1 MASKRAER
9 GPRGE
14 KVGVIEG
21 DMLTENLT
29 REDGDALEPS
39 RDTYRG
45 DLSISDLVATLRAL
59 LDEQRRAERLICRYL
74 ADFAD
79 AVDAR
84 GRGIAGG
91 FSDIYHAARCLFA
104 MGVRKTRER
113 LRVGRALRVLP
124 RIEKA
129 FVDGTISYS
138 RVREVTRVARSED
151 EDQWLRLG
159 CELPMR
165 VLERRVVEAGGS
177 TDHERRMSE
186 PAALHWTTPETVE
199 VRLSLRAETWA
210 LLQRAMAGARRAA
223 EQDALLSDEE
233 ALAALARD
241 ALAAQA
247 SGQSEIGRT
256 VVLYEC
262 RSCARTELETGAGPI
277 ELGDGTA
284 AALGCGAKVCD
295 LRTEGRVERRGGPLP
310 RAVARAV
317 RLRDRDRCRV
327 PGCSRRRY
335 VDVHH
340 IDERAHGGVH
350 ARKNCVCLC
359 STHHRMLHERQ
370 LVIRGNAEAEL
381 EFLDELGRPL
391 FVPRAPVTPEVRGDH
406 LLAPPVTQG
415 GSLTGGGVD
424 AHAPSAAE
432 EAALDPASAELVAH
446 MGNRGGWNVDAL
458 CNATGLPANT
468 VAAALMMLELAGTVR
483 RDVCGSFVATGAM
496 QRRATIRDAA
506 PRS

>member
-1 MASKRAER
+1 LPLP
-9 GPRGE
+9 G
-14 KVGVIEG
+14 
-21 DMLTENLT
+21 
-29 REDGDALEPS
+29 
-39 RDTYRG
+39 
-45 DLSISDLVATLRAL
+45 
-59 LDEQRRAERLICRYL
+59 RL
-74 ADFAD
+74 AD
-79 AVDAR
+79 AVEAAR

-91 FSDIYHAARCLFA
+91 FSDIYHAARCLFV

-129 FVDGTISYS
+129 FVDGRISYS

-151 EDQWLRLG
+151 EEQWLRLG

-177 TDHERRMSE
+177 TDHERSMSE

-199 VRLSLRAETWA
+199 VRLSLRTETWA

-295 LRTEGRVERRGGPLP
+295 LRTEGRIERRGGPLP

-335 VDVHH
+335 CRRSPHR
-340 IDERAHGGVH
+340 RAGARWCPCPKELRLSLFNAPSH
-350 ARKNCVCLC
+350 APRAPAR
-359 STHHRMLHERQ
+359 HPRQ
-370 LVIRGNAEAEL
+370 RRSRVGIPR
-381 EFLDELGRPL
+381 RPL
-391 FVPRAPVTPEVRGDH
+391 FVPRAAVTPEVRGNH

-458 CNATGLPANT
+458 CNAMGLPANA
-468 VAAALMMLELAGTVR
+468 VALMMLELAGTVR
-483 RDVCGSFVATGAM
+483 RDPCGRFVATGAV
-496 QRRATIRDAA
+496 QRRATIPDAA
-506 PRS
+506 PLS